1 MFVEAVERGCN
12 LLAMLLPE
20 LAASVL
26 AHLRLIGILGTE
38 DVRSTTN
45 VTIASTVFLSMAH
58 MRTPWEASEALRPA
72 SLVSRNGIAVLSL
85 TFTQAAHAYIG
96 PGLGAGAIAIALGG
110 VGFFLFVLFT
120 ALWYPFKRLL
130 RRWRAKTTA
139 AFRQDGEPHA
149 DTGAEDDARH

>member
-1 MFVEAVERGCN
+1 MKSDCETGDSRACTR
-12 LLAMLLPE
+12 LP
-20 LAASVL
+20 A
-26 AHLRLIGILGTE
+26 IGSGALG
-38 DVRSTTN
+38 
-45 VTIASTVFLSMAH
+45 L
-58 MRTPWEASEALRPA
+58 A